1 MHGSECELSCE
12 HPNCSSRKKNS
23 CIIEACEHMRC
34 SFNSKVKIMRENS
47 YKRVIQSHVMGLG
60 VCKEEQM
67 AYYRDVHRLMAMGG
81 IIDPHTLLEDRKK
94 PFKNSPWGEFK
105 NYEYR
110 DGKRVHVD
118 SYILNEQGVAKVNE
132 ILTKYVTDTSL
143 TEGKIASAAPFV
155 KEMRGQIDGEF
166 LTAWLET
173 KGVKMRG
180 NKEQTGQVFIL
191 GNRTRTYYQKENL
204 LVWSEGYGKDAPLKT
219 EIPFWFIR
227 NQETTPESSAQEK
240 ARVSMKIY
248 ADYWNLKFGNGWD
261 SGASEG

>member
-1 MHGSECELSCE
+1 M
-12 HPNCSSRKKNS
+12 
-23 CIIEACEHMRC
+23 CIIEVCEHMRC
-34 SFNSKVKIMRENS
+34 SFNKKDEIMKTTS
-47 YKRVIQSHVMGLG
+47 YKKIIQSHVMGLG
-60 VCKEEQM
+60 VSDNEKM
-67 AYYRDVHRLMAMGG
+67 DYYREVHRLMAISG

-132 ILTKYVTDTSL
+132 ILTKYVTDKSL

-191 GNRTRTYYQKENL
+191 GNRSRTYYQKENL
-204 LVWSEGYGKDAPLKT
+204 LVWSEGYGKDAPLKKD
-219 EIPFWFIR
+219 IPFWFIR